1 MSSIQLA
8 FLCLSGMIV
17 LMGLRVPIAVALGVT
32 SFVGIWA
39 LRGLDTALKLSGSTP
54 FEFAASWNLS
64 AIPMFLLMGSIA
76 YRCGL
81 TTSLFDAARLW
92 LSRLPGGLAVAA
104 NFAAALFAAASGSS
118 VATAAA
124 MGRLAIP
131 EMLRYRYDP
140 ALATATVAAAGTLG
154 SMIPPSIG
162 FVIFGWYTETP
173 IGKLLMAGVL
183 PGLLNATLFAVFI
196 IGWCIWKP
204 QAAPPPDYHPTV
216 REKLAIL
223 LDVWPIPALI
233 LCVMGGIYSG
243 LTTATLP
250 PASIT

>member
-8 FLCLSGMIV
+8 FLCLAGMIV

-92 LSRLPGGLAVAA
+92 LARLPGGLAVAA
-104 NFAAALFAAASGSS
+104 NFASALLPRLPVPRSRPPPRWAGSRS
-118 VATAAA
+118 
-124 MGRLAIP
+124 P
-131 EMLRYRYDP
+131 KCC
-140 ALATATVAAAGTLG
+140 ATATILRW
-154 SMIPPSIG
+154 PPRRSR
-162 FVIFGWYTETP
+162 P
-173 IGKLLMAGVL
+173 
-183 PGLLNATLFAVFI
+183 
-196 IGWCIWKP
+196 
-204 QAAPPPDYHPTV
+204 
-216 REKLAIL
+216 RERS
-223 LDVWPIPALI
+223 DR
-233 LCVMGGIYSG
+233 
-243 LTTATLP
+243 
-250 PASIT
+250 

>member
-8 FLCLSGMIV
+8 FLCLAGMIV

-104 NFAAALFAAASGSS
+104 NFAVGAVCRGLGLLGRDRGRDGPARDSGNAALPLRSG
-118 VATAAA
+118 AGHRDG
-124 MGRLAIP
+124 GRGRNAGID
-131 EMLRYRYDP
+131 DP
-140 ALATATVAAAGTLG
+140 AQHRFRDLRLVHRNPDRQVADGRRFSRPAQCG
-154 SMIPPSIG
+154 P
-162 FVIFGWYTETP
+162 VR
-173 IGKLLMAGVL
+173 GVHHRL
-183 PGLLNATLFAVFI
+183 VHAEA
-196 IGWCIWKP
+196 
-204 QAAPPPDYHPTV
+204 
-216 REKLAIL
+216 
-223 LDVWPIPALI
+223 
-233 LCVMGGIYSG
+233 
-243 LTTATLP
+243 
-250 PASIT
+250 